1 MDPCKY
7 CKNDLWL
14 FLVKIPARFEVELRL
29 VPQFA
34 RCIEAHQGKRPHR
47 RGSCVLKHHSFF
59 EYFGHTMAERNVTAV
74 EVTNVVR
81 CLIGRLINHH
91 HPVTKEKELWSNELK
106 VVSSIGCCNSIVLL
120 EEAAYDKEIGIML
133 DGLSEATWRQIH
145 GTGTDNRPTL
155 NPPPHFD
162 SPCEWALRNRNWDDE
177 EAKDA
182 EGGGDDEVEGGKG
195 GEVDQKGEEEVDD
208 EEEEVVCKK
217 EWDEDEMN
225 DDWAEDN
232 NCKEE
237 EDDEVEGEGEE
248 QEGEDNEEEPS
259 QEEWDEDEMNDDWEE
274 DNNCKEEADDEV
286 EGEGEEQEGEEK
298 EGEENEEEVT
308 EREGDTAEEGEG
320 VMTSLQ
326 SLLISQLQELQ
337 KIGRKEGEATANVR
351 GRREEEQSPEVAT
364 EVQSLKAQLL
374 KALMVEK
381 SVADLEEGESSGKE
395 TSANLEEKVRDI
407 KYEPIDDDFLTYDP
421 ELLLKI
427 SEATKLVKVEGAG
440 AEVIDW
446 TNAKVVEEENDDFGD
461 FEEDWDG
468 DEPSFGPCPKKKF
481 RFRRFDSA

>member
-145 GTGTDNRPTL
+145 GTGTTDNRPTL
-155 NPPPHFD
+155 NPPPHFE

-182 EGGGDDEVEGGKG
+182 EGGGEVEGGKG

-225 DDWAEDN
+225 DDWA
-232 NCKEE
+232 
-237 EDDEVEGEGEE
+237 
-248 QEGEDNEEEPS
+248 
-259 QEEWDEDEMNDDWEE
+259 E

>member
-145 GTGTDNRPTL
+145 GTGTTDNRPTL
-155 NPPPHFD
+155 NPPPHFE

-182 EGGGDDEVEGGKG
+182 EGGGEVEGGKG

-217 EWDEDEMN
+217 
-225 DDWAEDN
+225 
-232 NCKEE
+232 
-237 EDDEVEGEGEE
+237 
-248 QEGEDNEEEPS
+248 
-259 QEEWDEDEMNDDWEE
+259 EWDEDEMNDDWEE

>member
-145 GTGTDNRPTL
+145 GTGTTDNRPTL

-182 EGGGDDEVEGGKG
+182 EGGGEVEGGKG

-225 DDWAEDN
+225 DDWA
-232 NCKEE
+232 
-237 EDDEVEGEGEE
+237 
-248 QEGEDNEEEPS
+248 
-259 QEEWDEDEMNDDWEE
+259 E

>member
-1 MDPCKY
+1 M
-7 CKNDLWL
+7 
-14 FLVKIPARFEVELRL
+14 
-29 VPQFA
+29 
-34 RCIEAHQGKRPHR
+34 
-47 RGSCVLKHHSFF
+47 
-59 EYFGHTMAERNVTAV
+59 
-74 EVTNVVR
+74 
-81 CLIGRLINHH
+81 
-91 HPVTKEKELWSNELK
+91 
-106 VVSSIGCCNSIVLL
+106 
-120 EEAAYDKEIGIML
+120 
-133 DGLSEATWRQIH
+133 
-145 GTGTDNRPTL
+145 
-155 NPPPHFD
+155 
-162 SPCEWALRNRNWDDE
+162 
-177 EAKDA
+177 
-182 EGGGDDEVEGGKG
+182 
-195 GEVDQKGEEEVDD
+195 
-208 EEEEVVCKK
+208 
-217 EWDEDEMN
+217 
-225 DDWAEDN
+225 
-232 NCKEE
+232 
-237 EDDEVEGEGEE
+237 
-248 QEGEDNEEEPS
+248 
-259 QEEWDEDEMNDDWEE
+259 
-274 DNNCKEEADDEV
+274 
-286 EGEGEEQEGEEK
+286 
-298 EGEENEEEVT
+298 
-308 EREGDTAEEGEG
+308 AEEGEG